1 MPVQKQ
7 EQRTA
12 ILRQD
17 TNGTYRDDFFTP
29 QYILIFEQITVA
41 QTYLHVYNTYMI
53 EKYFG
58 ERDVNP

>member
-1 MPVQKQ
+1 MPVKKQK
-7 EQRTA
+7 QRTA
-12 ILRQD
+12 ILRQATGD
-17 TNGTYRDDFFTP
+17 TFRDDFFIP

-58 ERDVNP
+58 ERNVNP